1 MSKCDIC
8 KKDVYTYSG
17 PRWDQTGIEL
27 PLKEHEGMTITLCWE
42 CYEKHMKELEVI
54 V

>member
-8 KKDVYTYSG
+8 KKDVYTYAG

-27 PLKEHEGMTITLCWE
+27 KVGEHKDITIIMCWDCYNRYKEKEH
-42 CYEKHMKELEVI
+42 KA
-54 V
+54 

>member
-1 MSKCDIC
+1 MRKCDIC
-8 KKDVYTYSG
+8 DKEVYTYAG

-27 PLKEHEGMTITLCWE
+27 PLKEHKDITIILCWD
-42 CYEKHMKELEVI
+42 CYEKYKEDAEKI